1 MYDVA
6 VIGAGVT
13 GCAIARALSRYRAK
27 LCVLEKGEDVC
38 TGTSKANSAIIH
50 GGFDAE
56 SGTLKA
62 AMNVRGNAMMTQVA
76 EELDVPF
83 RRNGAM
89 VLCFDES
96 ERPGLQALYDRGVR
110 NGVEGLRILTG
121 EEARAMEP
129 NLSAAVCAALYCP
142 SSGIVCPFELTL
154 GFAENAAENGAEF
167 RFESGVT
174 AIRRAGDHYCIETEK
189 GLVEARAVVN
199 AAGVYADAVH
209 DMALP
214 HAFTITPRAGEYCL
228 CDKTAGGLVSR
239 TIFQMPSKRG
249 KGILVTPTVH
259 GNLLLGPTASDL
271 EDRAQ
276 REEYPGA
283 ADHHV
288 VFRPA
293 RPRRPRRFYFR
304 GERRGLLRRGRHRI
318 ARPHERAGDRR
329 IYGGACGGKARAR
342 KEGGLQPDPPRR
354 RPAERIDGGGARGK
368 DPRKPAVRQH
378 RLPL

>member
-121 EEARAMEP
+121 EEAQAMEP
-129 NLSAAVCAALYCP
+129 NLSDAVCAALYCP

-174 AIRRAGDHYCIETEK
+174 AIRRAGDH
-189 GLVEARAVVN
+189 
-199 AAGVYADAVH
+199 
-209 DMALP
+209 
-214 HAFTITPRAGEYCL
+214 
-228 CDKTAGGLVSR
+228 
-239 TIFQMPSKRG
+239 
-249 KGILVTPTVH
+249 
-259 GNLLLGPTASDL
+259 
-271 EDRAQ
+271 
-276 REEYPGA
+276 
-283 ADHHV
+283 
-288 VFRPA
+288 
-293 RPRRPRRFYFR
+293 
-304 GERRGLLRRGRHRI
+304 
-318 ARPHERAGDRR
+318 
-329 IYGGACGGKARAR
+329 
-342 KEGGLQPDPPRR
+342 
-354 RPAERIDGGGARGK
+354 
-368 DPRKPAVRQH
+368 
-378 RLPL
+378 